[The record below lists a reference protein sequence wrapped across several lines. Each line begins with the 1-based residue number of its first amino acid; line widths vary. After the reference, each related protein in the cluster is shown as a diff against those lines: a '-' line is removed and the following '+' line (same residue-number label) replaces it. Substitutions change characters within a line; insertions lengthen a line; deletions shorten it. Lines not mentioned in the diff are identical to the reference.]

1 MNSPY
6 NGRFQVTQEF
16 KGADHDGLDLVGLD
30 SKEIHSTVTGTVR
43 YAGWENS
50 KNHKQGFGQYV
61 CIKSDADGYYYYFG
75 HMSELKV
82 STGDAVA
89 IGDVIG
95 IEGDTGYSFGSHC
108 HYCVRKKFAKGNF
121 LDINE
126 ISGIPN
132 TLGIY
137 NDSEAVVEPKEEV
150 KPEEP
155 KVEEPVDDRKDLLTI
170 AFEVIEGKWDN
181 NPKRKKNLTK
191 AGYDYDKVQELVDEL
206 LKQSANASLITNGKE
221 VTPAQSQDS
230 SLGGEYKVAVD
241 ALNMRYTP
249 NKLTSDN
256 IIKVL
261 RRGEIVKNYGFYT
274 QFGNS
279 KWLLIRQ
286 NDLIGW
292 VSLSFLTKN
301 VVKN

>member
-1 MNSPY
+1 MVP
-6 NGRFQVTQEF
+6 Q
-16 KGADHDGLDLVGLD
+16 
-30 SKEIHSTVTGTVR
+30 
-43 YAGWENS
+43 
-50 KNHKQGFGQYV
+50 
-61 CIKSDADGYYYYFG
+61 
-75 HMSELKV
+75 
-82 STGDAVA
+82 
-89 IGDVIG
+89 
-95 IEGDTGYSFGSHC
+95 
-108 HYCVRKKFAKGNF
+108 
-121 LDINE
+121 
-126 ISGIPN
+126 
-132 TLGIY
+132 
-137 NDSEAVVEPKEEV
+137 
-150 KPEEP
+150 
-155 KVEEPVDDRKDLLTI
+155 
-170 AFEVIEGKWDN
+170 
-181 NPKRKKNLTK
+181 
-191 AGYDYDKVQELVDEL
+191 
-206 LKQSANASLITNGKE
+206 ASLITNGKE